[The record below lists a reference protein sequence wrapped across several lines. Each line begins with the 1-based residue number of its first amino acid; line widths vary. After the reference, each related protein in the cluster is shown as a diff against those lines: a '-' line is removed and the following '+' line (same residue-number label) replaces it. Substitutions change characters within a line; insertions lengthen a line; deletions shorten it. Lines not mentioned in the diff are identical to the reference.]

1 MAFSHR
7 EASEVFPENG
17 AGRVV
22 LISDEVV
29 VVEGVW
35 VDMAAGVLVMTGL
48 AAGGTR
54 VVGWTT
60 VGLYAA
66 NGVLEGNGVVA
77 RSRGL
82 LGFGSGLISSGSRL
96 ILVLRWDI
104 LTMRGWSYS

>member
-17 AGRVV
+17 AGRAV

-35 VDMAAGVLVMTGL
+35 VDMAVGVLVTTGL
-48 AAGGTR
+48 AVGGTR

-60 VGLYAA
+60 VGLYAV
-66 NGVLEGNGVVA
+66 NGVLVGIGVVA

-82 LGFGSGLISSGSRL
+82 LGFGSGLILSGSRL
-96 ILVLRWDI
+96 TLGL
-104 LTMRGWSYS
+104 

>member
-7 EASEVFPENG
+7 EALEVFPENG
-17 AGRVV
+17 AGRAV
-22 LISDEVV
+22 LILDEVV

-35 VDMAAGVLVMTGL
+35 VDMVVGVLVMTGL
-48 AAGGTR
+48 AGGGTK

-60 VGLYAA
+60 VGLYAV
-66 NGVLEGNGVVA
+66 NGVLVGNGVVA

-104 LTMRGWSYS
+104 LTTRG